1 MRHLLVLVV
10 GIACAATAHARTPGL
25 GARAEVR
32 VLDIDGRAVVLARPA
47 RRIVSLAPHLTEL
60 LFAVGAG
67 AHVVGTVE
75 HSDFPE
81 GARRVPRVGDSAMLD
96 LERIAALEPDL
107 VLVWRHGNSPQQLQR
122 LAALKLP
129 TYAHEARA
137 LPDIARGL
145 RDLGVLTGRE
155 ADASQRADAFER
167 AVAGLRARH
176 AGRARLRVFYQ
187 VWPQPLI
194 TLNGEHLI
202 SQMLDLC
209 GADNVF
215 TGERLLTPTVTAEA
229 VLLADPDAIVTG
241 WVPAH
246 GGAPLDGWKR
256 LTALHA
262 VRSGQLLTVNP
273 DLLHRQSDRVI
284 AGAQELCEKLDGVRA
299 RLSPKR

>member
-1 MRHLLVLVV
+1 MDLPAGLIARGLALLV
-10 GIACAATAHARTPGL
+10 GIVCAATA
-25 GARAEVR
+25 RAEPVR
-32 VLDIDGRAVVLARPA
+32 VLDVDGRVVLLAQPA

-67 AHVVGTVE
+67 DRVVGTVE
-75 HSDFPE
+75 YSDHPE
-81 GARRVPRVGDSAMLD
+81 AARRVPRVGDSALLD
-96 LERIAALEPDL
+96 LERIVALQPDL

-122 LAALKLP
+122 LAALQLP

-137 LPDIARGL
+137 LADIARAL
-145 RDLGVLTGRE
+145 RDLGTLTGRA
-155 ADASQRADAFER
+155 ADAAQRADAFER
-167 AVAGLRARH
+167 AVAELRARH

-209 GADNVF
+209 GAGNVF
-215 TGERLLTPTVTAEA
+215 APERLLTPTVTEEA

-241 WVPAH
+241 WVPDY
-246 GGAPLDGWKR
+246 GGAPPLERWKR
-256 LTALHA
+256 LSALRA
-262 VRSGQLLTVNP
+262 ARNDRLLTVNP

-284 AGAQELCEKLDGVRA
+284 LGARELCEKLDTVRA
-299 RLSPKR
+299 APVSAR

>member
-1 MRHLLVLVV
+1 MDLLARVMRWR
-10 GIACAATAHARTPGL
+10 ACALALGL
-25 GARAEVR
+25 GCAAAAHAEVR
-32 VLDIDGRAVVLARPA
+32 VVDLDGRAVVLAQPA

-67 AHVVGTVE
+67 ERVVGTVE

-81 GARRVPRVGDSAMLD
+81 AAQRLPRVGDSSLLD
-96 LERIAALEPDL
+96 LERIAALRPDL

-137 LPDIARGL
+137 LADISRGL

-155 ADASQRADAFER
+155 AEAAQRAEAFDR
-167 AVAGLRARH
+167 AVADLRARH
-176 AGRARLRVFYQ
+176 SGRARLRVFYQ
-187 VWPQPLI
+187 VWSQPLI

-202 SQMLDLC
+202 SQALDLC

-215 TGERLLTPTVTAEA
+215 AAQRLLTPTVTEEA

-241 WVPAH
+241 WIPAH

-256 LTALHA
+256 LGTLRAT
-262 VRSGQLLTVNP
+262 RTGQLLTLNP

-284 AGAQELCEKLDGVRA
+284 LGARELCEKLDGVRA
-299 RLSPKR
+299 ARPAPR

>member
-1 MRHLLVLVV
+1 MRRALALLLCV
-10 GIACAATAHARTPGL
+10 GSI
-25 GARAEVR
+25 GAQAEVR
-32 VLDIDGRAVVLARPA
+32 VLDVDGRTVVLAQPA

-60 LFAVGAG
+60 LFAAGAG
-67 AHVVGTVE
+67 DRVVGTVE
-75 HSDFPE
+75 YSDFPE
-81 GARRVPRVGDSAMLD
+81 AARRIPRVGDSALLD
-96 LERIAALEPDL
+96 LERIAALKPDL
-107 VLVWRHGNSPQQLQR
+107 VLVWRHGNAPQQLQR

-137 LPDIARGL
+137 LADISRGL

-155 ADASQRADAFER
+155 SDALPRADAFDR
-167 AVAGLRARH
+167 AVAELRARH

-187 VWPQPLI
+187 VWLQPLI

-215 TGERLLTPTVTAEA
+215 ATQRLLTPTITEEA

-241 WVPAH
+241 WIPAH
-246 GGAPLDGWKR
+246 GGAPLDSWKR
-256 LTALHA
+256 LTALRA
-262 VRSGQLLTVNP
+262 ARSGHLLAVDP

-284 AGAQELCEKLDGVRA
+284 LGAHELCEKLDGVRA
-299 RLSPKR
+299 ASPGR

>member
-1 MRHLLVLVV
+1 MSRCARALVL
-10 GIACAATAHARTPGL
+10 GLALAA

-32 VLDIDGRAVVLARPA
+32 VLDVDSRAVVLAQPA

-67 AHVVGTVE
+67 EQVVGTVAY
-75 HSDFPE
+75 SDFPE
-81 GARRVPRVGDSAMLD
+81 AARRLPRVGDSALLD
-96 LERIAALEPDL
+96 LERIAALRPDL

-122 LAALKLP
+122 LAALRLP

-137 LPDIARGL
+137 LADISRGL
-145 RDLGVLTGRE
+145 RDLGVLSGRA
-155 ADASQRADAFER
+155 ADAAQRADAFDR
-167 AVAGLRARH
+167 AVADLRGRYVQ
-176 AGRARLRVFYQ
+176 RARLRVFYQ
-187 VWPQPLI
+187 VWPQPLM

-215 TGERLLTPTVTAEA
+215 AAQRLLTPTVTEEA

-241 WVPAH
+241 WNAAY
-246 GGAPLDGWKR
+246 GGTPLSSWQR
-256 LTALHA
+256 LGALRA
-262 VRSGQLLTVNP
+262 ARNGQLLTVNP

-284 AGAQELCEKLDGVRA
+284 DGARELCEKLDGVRTV
-299 RLSPKR
+299 R

>member
-1 MRHLLVLVV
+1 MRLPTVAPMPRRAVALLL
-10 GIACAATAHARTPGL
+10 GLACTLGAHAD
-25 GARAEVR
+25 VR
-32 VLDIDGRAVVLARPA
+32 VLDVDGRAVVLTQPA

-60 LFAVGAG
+60 LFAIGAG
-67 AHVVGTVE
+67 ERVVGTVE
-75 HSDFPE
+75 YSDFPDA
-81 GARRVPRVGDSAMLD
+81 ARQVPRVGDSALLD
-96 LERIAALEPDL
+96 LERIAALKPDL

-122 LAALKLP
+122 LAALQLP

-137 LPDIARGL
+137 LADIARGL
-145 RDLGVLTGRE
+145 RELGVLTGRAAE
-155 ADASQRADAFER
+155 AAQRADAFER
-167 AVAGLRARH
+167 AVADLRARH
-176 AGRARLRVFYQ
+176 AGRARVRVFYQ

-215 TGERLLTPTVTAEA
+215 AAQRLLTPTVTEEA

-241 WVPAH
+241 WIPAH
-246 GGAPLDGWKR
+246 GGAPLEPWKR

-273 DLLHRQSDRVI
+273 DLLHRQSDRVVI
-284 AGAQELCEKLDGVRA
+284 GARELCEKLDGVRGA
-299 RLSPKR
+299 AAPTR

>member
-1 MRHLLVLVV
+1 
-10 GIACAATAHARTPGL
+10 
-25 GARAEVR
+25 
-32 VLDIDGRAVVLARPA
+32 VLDVDGHAVVLAQPA

-67 AHVVGTVE
+67 DRLVGTVE
-75 HSDFPE
+75 YSDFPE
-81 GARRVPRVGDSAMLD
+81 AARRVPRVGDNAMLD
-96 LERIAALEPDL
+96 LERIAALQPDL

-122 LAALKLP
+122 LAALRLP

-137 LPDIARGL
+137 LADISRAL
-145 RDLGVLTGRE
+145 RDLGVLTGH
-155 ADASQRADAFER
+155 ASDAAQRADAFER
-167 AVAGLRARH
+167 AVAELRARH
-176 AGRARLRVFYQ
+176 ASRARLRVFYQ

-215 TGERLLTPTVTAEA
+215 AAERLLTPTVTEEA
-229 VLLADPDAIVTG
+229 VLLTDPDAIVTG
-241 WVPAH
+241 WIPEH

-256 LTALHA
+256 LTALRA
-262 VRSGQLLTVNP
+262 VRAGRLLTVNP

-284 AGAQELCEKLDGVRA
+284 AGAQELCERLDGVRSGQSVP
-299 RLSPKR
+299 R